1 MRSLLVA
8 PSQAGTASV
17 VLLAHRVAAQILPV
31 VAEIEQGVTIGL
43 LLTCGGRDVASIGSC
58 GGEAAN
64 ATWIIALLLAAVP
77 HERVV
82 VGIELELLGQ
92 LLLGHVKPLVVH
104 ACGLVVAVAAQ
115 VSWQMVTKIDDLSHI
130 LHLVAESLRSCT
142 VVDQMQSASRGPEA
156 ADATRQ
162 ILILWR

>member
-1 MRSLLVA
+1 M
-8 PSQAGTASV
+8 
-17 VLLAHRVAAQILPV
+17 
-31 VAEIEQGVTIGL
+31 TIGL
-43 LLTCGGRDVASIGSC
+43 LLTCGGRDVASISSS

-104 ACGLVVAVAAQ
+104 ARGLVVAVAAQ
-115 VSWQMVTKIDDLSHI
+115 VSWQMVTKIDDLSHV
-130 LHLVAESLRSCT
+130 LHLVAESLRSRT
-142 VVDQMQSASRGPEA
+142 VVDQVQSASRGPEA
-156 ADATRQ
+156 ANATRQ